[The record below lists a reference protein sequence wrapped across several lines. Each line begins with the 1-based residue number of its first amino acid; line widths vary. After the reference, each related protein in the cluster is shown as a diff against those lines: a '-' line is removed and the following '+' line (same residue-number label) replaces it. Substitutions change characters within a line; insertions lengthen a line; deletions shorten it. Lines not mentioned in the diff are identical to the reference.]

1 MTRKTQK
8 TAKKMEGNVDNEFFL
23 LLTTNL
29 TNETKD
35 AEDRKKDGRE
45 CRQRILFI
53 IDNEFDE

>member
-29 TNETKD
+29 TNETKFM
-35 AEDRKKDGRE
+35 GIVV
-45 CRQRILFI
+45 Q
-53 IDNEFDE
+53 